1 MTPDQRFANVW
12 RKNIFLE
19 MGLSVRN
26 GTSWMRAGP
35 KSIFVLTDLSNPSSF
50 TSLFLLLRSVRAKT
64 SLFFQWTLIN
74 ELCGACPRSRPS
86 LLWLC
91 LCVGERHKSEVF
103 FVFAGVA
110 SDLTIVRSM
119 LVSTTYWKTG
129 KRKKTLNAFKCTFC
143 HRILNFML

>member
-1 MTPDQRFANVW
+1 MFGE
-12 RKNIFLE
+12 KNIS
-19 MGLSVRN
+19 GDGALSSQWHFMEESSNKVYLCFD
-26 GTSWMRAGP
+26 G
-35 KSIFVLTDLSNPSSF
+35 FVE
-50 TSLFLLLRSVRAKT
+50 SLLLHVSLLLRSVRAKT